1 MLFDLIKVLNVD
13 LLIAFF
19 EGFFCLFVFAFQKI
33 LKNAALELLTL
44 KWKYDGVVFQL
55 KTVGRK
61 NLTVPHQQ
69 SLTQQAFT

>member
-19 EGFFCLFVFAFQKI
+19 EGFFLFVLAFQKI